1 MNLEARGFLERTP
14 FLFAAQKGHLDILE
28 LLKEKGA
35 DIYATDKDG
44 DNALHFA
51 CTMGRADIVIWLLD
65 NCDMNLETKGSWE
78 RTPFLHAAEEGHL
91 QIVKL
96 LKEKGADIYAKDKD
110 GDNALHL
117 ACMMGS
123 TETVRWLINH
133 CNMNLEARGSL
144 ERTPFLCAAENGH
157 LDILKALEEAGADV
171 YAKDK
176 NGNNALHWPSVVV
189 LTKK

>member
-117 ACMMGS
+117 ACLSSEGVEMV
-123 TETVRWLINH
+123 TWLLDECKINV
-133 CNMNLEARGSL
+133 EAK
-144 ERTPFLCAAENGH
+144 ERNRKKTPFLFAAEKGKLKIAQAIKRANGAN
-157 LDILKALEEAGADV
+157 I
-171 YAKDK
+171 YARRRIRK
-176 NGNNALHWPSVVV
+176 
-189 LTKK
+189 